1 MWTLFH
7 QLGLQ
12 EDTTMYV
19 AVNWCGHTEPIKEER
34 IPKKWLKNVDW
45 GAGCFGN
52 WGEKRG
58 WGRRKRKTLDD
69 TI

>member
-1 MWTLFH
+1 
-7 QLGLQ
+7 
-12 EDTTMYV
+12 MYV